1 MTKVSRFWSL
11 LVKGPFLVLVFAV
24 AFALAFVPVARAQG
38 VQPFAGG
45 WHLDAAAS
53 ELRFL
58 SIKNG
63 DLAEANRFDTISGL
77 ITDQGK
83 AQIRVLLDS
92 VDTGIDLRNV
102 RLRFMLFESF
112 QHPEAVITVQLDAA
126 LLRDLPALTR
136 KEIDLNYAL
145 SLHGLTLSNH
155 ARVSVTLLGEDRV
168 EVASVAP
175 IPVSAAKLGMAKG
188 IATMEQAAGVSIV
201 PVGIVSFTLVFER
214 GVSDRSDAVRD
225 TNRASAP
232 QATAASGAGREG
244 CTEGLAEA
252 SRAGGI
258 QFSPGSTRLSADSGP
273 ALDRVAEIAKGCAD
287 LRILI
292 AGHTDSDGAA
302 QANLRLSRARADAV
316 AAALAT
322 RGIAR
327 ARLQTQGLG
336 EAAPLVPNS
345 SPANK
350 ARNRRIEFTL
360 AE

>member
-1 MTKVSRFWSL
+1 MTEVSRFWSL

-38 VQPFAGG
+38 PQPFAGG

-112 QHPEAVITVQLDAA
+112 QYPEAVITVQLDAA
-126 LLRDLPALTR
+126 LLRDLPALPR

-145 SLHGLTLSNH
+145 SLHGLTLSNR

-168 EVASVAP
+168 EVTSVAP

-201 PVGIVSFTLVFER
+201 PVGVVSFTLVFER
-214 GVSDRSDAVRD
+214 GASDAAD
-225 TNRASAP
+225 TAADTASAP
-232 QATAASGAGREG
+232 QATGPSGAGRAG

-258 QFSPGSTRLSADSGP
+258 QFSPGSAWLSADSGP

-292 AGHTDSDGAA
+292 SGHTDSDGAA

-327 ARLQTQGLG
+327 SRLQTQGLG
-336 EAAPLVPNS
+336 EAAPLVPNT

>member
-1 MTKVSRFWSL
+1 MTEVSRFWSL
-11 LVKGPFLVLVFAV
+11 LVRGPFLALGFAV
-24 AFALAFVPVARAQG
+24 AFALATVPAARAQG
-38 VQPFAGG
+38 PQPFAGG

-77 ITDQGK
+77 VTDQGK

-92 VDTGIDLRNV
+92 VDTGVDLRNV

-112 QHPEAVITVQLDAA
+112 QYPEAVITAQLDAA

-155 ARVSVTLLGEDRV
+155 ARVSVALLGEDRV

-201 PVGIVSFTLVFER
+201 SVGIVSFTLVFER
-214 GVSDRSDAVRD
+214 GAPVATDTVRD
-225 TNRASAP
+225 TAAAPSA
-232 QATAASGAGREG
+232 AGRAG
-244 CTEGLAEA
+244 CADSLARA

-258 QFSPGSTRLSADSGP
+258 QFSPGSTRLSGNSAP
-273 ALDRVAEIAKGCAD
+273 ALDRVAEIAKGCAG
-287 LRILI
+287 LRLLI

-327 ARLQTQGLG
+327 SRLQTQGLG
-336 EAAPLVPNS
+336 EAEPLVPNS
-345 SPANK
+345 TPANK

-360 AE
+360 TE

>member
-1 MTKVSRFWSL
+1 MVPVFASI
-11 LVKGPFLVLVFAV
+11 FAV
-24 AFALAFVPVARAQG
+24 ALALAFVPAARAQG
-38 VQPFAGG
+38 VQPFVGG
-45 WHLDAAAS
+45 WHLDPAAS

-92 VDTGIDLRNV
+92 VDTGVDLRNV

-112 QHPEAVITVQLDAA
+112 QHPEAVITAQLDAA

-136 KEIDLNYAL
+136 KEIDLSYAL
-145 SLHGLTLSNH
+145 SLHGMTLSNH
-155 ARVSVTLLGEDRV
+155 ARVSVALLGEDRV

-175 IPVSAAKLGMAKG
+175 IPVSAAKLGMAQG

-214 GVSDRSDAVRD
+214 GSPDAPNTAAD
-225 TNRASAP
+225 TASAP
-232 QATAASGAGREG
+232 QATAPSAAGRAG
-244 CTEGLAEA
+244 CADSLAEA

-258 QFSPGSTRLSADSGP
+258 QFSPGSTRLRANSGP
-273 ALDRVAEIAKGCAD
+273 ALDRVAEIAKGCAG
-287 LRILI
+287 LRLLI

-327 ARLQTQGLG
+327 SRLQTRGLG
-336 EAAPLVPNS
+336 EAEPLVPNS
-345 SPANK
+345 TPANK